1 MDEYSHHV
9 SGFFAQRAQA
19 ENTINTLLT
28 KGLPRERIRIF
39 DKDSPPFVS
48 TRVESSNKVLKDVM
62 TDGAVGT
69 AVGSGVGALV
79 EVALVVANVSLFVA
93 SPLVAPL
100 MLMGWGAGVGG
111 FIGAAIGIK
120 NKDKGFAELV
130 HDAVNSGQVVLVAET
145 KNEKERLCA
154 QEVIQASVSDYPE
167 IHTD

>member
-9 SGFFAQRAQA
+9 SGFFAHRAEA
-19 ENTINTLLT
+19 ESTINKLVAR
-28 KGLPRERIRIF
+28 GLSRERLRIF

-48 TRVESSNKVLKDVM
+48 TRAESSNKVLKDVM

-100 MLMGWGAGVGG
+100 MLLGWGAGVGG
-111 FIGAAIGIK
+111 FIGAAVGIR

-130 HDAVNSGQVVLVAET
+130 HDAISSGQVVLVAET
-145 KNEKERLCA
+145 KNEKDRISA
-154 QEVIQASVSDYPE
+154 QEVIQAAVSDYPE